1 MNRVVKELRPEK
13 GHKAGT
19 EEEEEGSKQGV
30 SRGVQRPRGS
40 SQLEEITGETQGCE
54 TQEAQSLVETGQGHT
69 VLEFS
74 FASKLCIL
82 NKGDILL
89 KVEERYGFL
98 GAKKKK
104 KGKQSRPVRNTAVS
118 CRGFPWRVSRQTATG
133 SGSHGQGSLEQTS
146 LARMSLHDP
155 AGYGKEA
162 AGGPYSSA
170 SSTFLAP

>member
-54 TQEAQSLVETGQGHT
+54 TQEAQSLVGTGQGHT

-98 GAKKKK
+98 GAKKK
-104 KGKQSRPVRNTAVS
+104 R
-118 CRGFPWRVSRQTATG
+118 
-133 SGSHGQGSLEQTS
+133 
-146 LARMSLHDP
+146 
-155 AGYGKEA
+155 KENKA
-162 AGGPYSSA
+162 DQ
-170 SSTFLAP
+170 